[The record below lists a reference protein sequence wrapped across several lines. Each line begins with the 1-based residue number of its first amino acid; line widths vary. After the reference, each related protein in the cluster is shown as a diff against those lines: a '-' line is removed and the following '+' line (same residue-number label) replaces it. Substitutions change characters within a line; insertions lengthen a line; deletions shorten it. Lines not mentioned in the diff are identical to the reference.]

1 MNDTATRV
9 LSTKEAAAFLG
20 VSRTEVQRAI
30 ARGILPFVDRA
41 PEQPR
46 LGVRLDALVAFAD
59 RPVEVAASP
68 TVPAHGTASPL
79 HAG

>member
-1 MNDTATRV
+1 MDDTTTRV

-41 PEQPR
+41 PAQPR
-46 LGVRLDALVAFAD
+46 LGVTLDALVAFAD
-59 RPVEVAASP
+59 RPVELAASP
-68 TVPAHGTASPL
+68 TVPARDTASPL